1 MIKIILFVFLGS
13 IFSQDEYLRVI
24 QATSYT
30 DWIYYSFESHSILDC
45 NSDGSNCE
53 GAFDWDIAFQRK
65 HMRTNSGMAGTG
77 NGGAYVNTSLLWTN
91 EWAETN
97 SVPDN
102 IFWQED
108 TLMNDF
114 YDIISH
120 TYVYGVKNPAL
131 NYWGFFDSQILYPTN
146 YVMFVKSSNG
156 QDVVKFW
163 AYDYYEN
170 RIRGV
175 ISFRYQTGFGA
186 NDIITGDLNYDGN
199 VNINDVI
206 IIIDIILNYDLN
218 NNNDFSDLNNDNF
231 VDILDVLILI
241 NIILM
246 N

>member
-1 MIKIILFVFLGS
+1 MIKIIIFVFLGS
-13 IFSQDEYLRVI
+13 IYSQDEYLRII

-45 NSDGSNCE
+45 NNDGSNCE

-65 HMRTNSGMAGTG
+65 HMRTNSGMAGSG

-120 TYVYGVKNPAL
+120 TYIYGVKNPAL

-170 RIRGV
+170 RIGGV

-186 NDIITGDLNYDGN
+186 NDITMGDLNYDGN

-206 IIIDIILNYDLN
+206 IIIDIILNYEVN

>member
-1 MIKIILFVFLGS
+1 MIKIIIFVFLGS
-13 IFSQDEYLRVI
+13 IYSQDEYLRII

-45 NSDGSNCE
+45 NIDGTNCE

-65 HMRTNSGMAGTG
+65 HMRTNSGMAGAG
-77 NGGAYVNTSLLWTN
+77 NGGAYVNTSSLWTN
-91 EWAETN
+91 EWSEIN
-97 SVPDN
+97 SAPDN

-120 TYVYGVKNPAL
+120 TYIYGVKNPAL

-170 RIRGV
+170 RIGGV
-175 ISFRYQTGFGA
+175 ISFRYQTGLNE
-186 NDIITGDLNYDGN
+186 NDIIIGDINYDGN

-206 IIIDIILNYDLN
+206 IIINIILNNDV
-218 NNNDFSDLNNDNF
+218 NNDSSDFNNDNF
-231 VDILDVLILI
+231 IDILDVLILI
-241 NIILM
+241 DIILI

>member
-1 MIKIILFVFLGS
+1 
-13 IFSQDEYLRVI
+13 
-24 QATSYT
+24 
-30 DWIYYSFESHSILDC
+30 
-45 NSDGSNCE
+45 
-53 GAFDWDIAFQRK
+53 
-65 HMRTNSGMAGTG
+65 
-77 NGGAYVNTSLLWTN
+77 
-91 EWAETN
+91 
-97 SVPDN
+97 
-102 IFWQED
+102 
-108 TLMNDF
+108 
-114 YDIISH
+114 
-120 TYVYGVKNPAL
+120 
-131 NYWGFFDSQILYPTN
+131 
-146 YVMFVKSSNG
+146 MFVKSSNG

-170 RIRGV
+170 RIGGV

>member
-1 MIKIILFVFLGS
+1 MIKIIIFVFLGS
-13 IFSQDEYLRVI
+13 IYSQDEYLRVI

-45 NSDGSNCE
+45 NIDGSNCE

-65 HMRTNSGMAGTG
+65 HMRTNSGMAGSG

-170 RIRGV
+170 RIGGV